1 MVADNQQ
8 AATKMMSVGVSRK
21 RTSMLRKAVSSALL
35 IAAALAVVNGASSR
49 LALAGTLEDIKA
61 RGKLI
66 ACVFGDYKPFGYY
79 DAGGKHVGLDLD
91 IARMLAKALL
101 GDENKVELVPV
112 TSAERIPSLQG
123 KKVDIVIAAMT
134 ITDERKQLV
143 DFSEPYFLSGSLVL
157 TSKSSSIRNLADLR
171 GKTVGLLHGTV
182 QVGDMAELAPTSE
195 RVGFDTSDEAVAALK
210 SGQTDAYTDDDIFVI
225 TLVHDDAELKSVGD
239 PFRPRPFGV
248 AVRKGEM
255 ELLNWVNEQMS
266 TLRNDGSFDLL
277 WKKYFGEVDAKLM
290 RLKSA
295 PTAKPAKPELIRTQ
309 PPQPVKQPKQAPK
322 Q

>member
-1 MVADNQQ
+1 MVADNRQ
-8 AATKMMSVGVSRK
+8 AATKMMSVGMTRE
-21 RTSMLRKAVSSALL
+21 TTIMLRKVVSNALL
-35 IAAALAVVNGASSR
+35 IVALAIISGAFSR
-49 LALAGTLEDIKA
+49 LAMAGTLEDIKA

-91 IARMLAKALL
+91 IARLLAKGLL

-112 TSAERIPSLQG
+112 TSAERIPSLQE
-123 KKVDIVIAAMT
+123 KKVDIIIAAMT

-143 DFSEPYFLSGSLVL
+143 DFSEPYFLSGSLML

-171 GKTVGLLHGTV
+171 GKTVGMLHGTV
-182 QVGDMAELAPTSE
+182 QMGDMAELAPTSE

-248 AVRKGEM
+248 AVRKGDT
-255 ELLNWVNEQMS
+255 ELLNWVNEQMRV
-266 TLRNDGSFDLL
+266 LRNDGSLDLL
-277 WKKYFGEVDAKLM
+277 WKKHFGEVDAKLM
-290 RLKSA
+290 RLKSEPA
-295 PTAKPAKPELIRTQ
+295 EKTAKPEFTRTQ
-309 PPQPVKQPKQAPK
+309 PPQPVKQPRQAPK

>member
-1 MVADNQQ
+1 
-8 AATKMMSVGVSRK
+8 
-21 RTSMLRKAVSSALL
+21 MLRNCVAGALL
-35 IAAALAVVNGASSR
+35 IVALAFSCTVLSSM
-49 LALAGTLEDIKA
+49 AMAGTLEDIKA

-66 ACVFGDYKPFGYY
+66 ACVLGDYKPFGYY

-91 IARMLAKALL
+91 IARMFAKALL

-112 TSAERIPSLQG
+112 TSAERIPSLQE
-123 KKVDIVIAAMT
+123 KKVDMIIATMT
-134 ITDERKQLV
+134 ITDERRKLV

-171 GKTVGLLHGTV
+171 GKTIGLLHGTV
-182 QVGDMAELAPTSE
+182 QVDDMEELAPTAE

-210 SGQTDAYTDDDIFVI
+210 SGQTDAYTDDDMFVI
-225 TLVHDDAELKSVGD
+225 TLVHDDAGLKAVGD
-239 PFRPRPFGV
+239 PFKPRPLGI
-248 AVRKGEM
+248 AVRKGET

-266 TLRNDGSFDLL
+266 ALRNDGTFDLL

>member
-1 MVADNQQ
+1 MVADNRQ
-8 AATKMMSVGVSRK
+8 AATKMMSVGMTRE
-21 RTSMLRKAVSSALL
+21 TTIMLRKAVSNALL
-35 IAAALAVVNGASSR
+35 IVALAIVSGAFSR
-49 LALAGTLEDIKA
+49 LAIAGTLEDIKA

-91 IARMLAKALL
+91 IARLLAKGLL

-112 TSAERIPSLQG
+112 TSAERIPSLQE

-143 DFSEPYFLSGSLVL
+143 DFSEPYFLSGSLML

-171 GKTVGLLHGTV
+171 GKTVGMLHGTV
-182 QVGDMAELAPTSE
+182 QMGDMAELAPTAE

-248 AVRKGEM
+248 AVRKGET
-255 ELLNWVNEQMS
+255 ELLNWVNEQMRA
-266 TLRNDGSFDLL
+266 LRNDGSFDLL
-277 WKKYFGEVDAKLM
+277 WKKHFGEVDAKLM

-295 PTAKPAKPELIRTQ
+295 PVALPATPEFSRTQ
-309 PPQPVKQPKQAPK
+309 PPQPVKQPKQ
-322 Q
+322 